1 VQSAVAGEG
10 CTGSFCGSI
19 TAAGI
24 YSAPSSAPTPNAIA
38 VLATSVADPTK
49 FAAATVAITS
59 GPVIEALLP
68 SSVFAGAV
76 ESFPLVVQGANF
88 VTGTGL
94 TASSILINGT
104 PRATSCSSTT
114 SCATALNLSDVQT
127 PGTLTIQ
134 INNLAPTQG
143 LSNPVPFVII
153 PLDISVGAISL
164 TAAQPT
170 AGAIT
175 LLVPE
180 PATAAESAPLNIASL
195 GPLTQGN
202 CEIAGSPVTVTR
214 PASGTI
220 TTSLCIQGT
229 GLDPT
234 FTYSFTGAGG
244 VPAGSDLPVTASA
257 ITGLFPNMIELDL
270 QLSSTTLPGVRTLF
284 ITTLNH
290 DRAVATGML
299 EVK

>member
-1 VQSAVAGEG
+1 V
-10 CTGSFCGSI
+10 
-19 TAAGI
+19 
-24 YSAPSSAPTPNAIA
+24 
-38 VLATSVADPTK
+38 
-49 FAAATVAITS
+49 
-59 GPVIEALLP
+59 
-68 SSVFAGAV
+68 
-76 ESFPLVVQGANF
+76 
-88 VTGTGL
+88 
-94 TASSILINGT
+94 
-104 PRATSCSSTT
+104 
-114 SCATALNLSDVQT
+114 
-127 PGTLTIQ
+127 
-134 INNLAPTQG
+134 

-153 PLDISVGAISL
+153 PLDTPVGAISL

-170 AGAIT
+170 AGTIT

-180 PATAAESAPLNIASL
+180 PTTAAESAPLNVAFL